1 MSHRVL
7 IADDDT
13 NARKGLRGLLEAWGY
28 EITEAADG
36 EEAKRKAIELL
47 PEVVIADLRMPRLD
61 GLKLLDV
68 LQAEAP
74 LSSIILLTG
83 HGSVE
88 TAVGA
93 MKRGAYDYLTK
104 PVNISRLRMLLEKA
118 VQRGETLREVR
129 VLRRRL
135 QSVWGLGKMVG
146 KSAPMQEIYRLIE
159 MAGPTDASVLITGES
174 GTGKELVARSLHDLS
189 PRSAS
194 PFVAVNCS
202 AIPETLQESE
212 IFGHEKGAFTG
223 AADRRMGCFELAH
236 NGTLFLDEIVEMGP
250 AIQARFL
257 RVLQDGT
264 VRRVGGGAE
273 FHVNVRVIAATN
285 KEPAQAIKEGI
296 LREDFFYRL
305 NLFHLRI
312 PPLRTRGAEDLS
324 LLVQAFIE
332 EFNEKY
338 GKTVH
343 GIDSGVEKIFWMYA
357 WPGNVRE
364 LRNCIER
371 AVIVCEADF
380 IGLRHISPSLIGAGD
395 PNDPEDQVTLAV
407 GTTIE
412 EGEKSLI
419 LKTLAAAGNNK
430 TRAAALL
437 GISIKT
443 LHNKLQRYENRWAR
457 RVRRGDVPP

>member
-1 MSHRVL
+1 MIDGEPAKGTMPHRVL

-28 EITEAADG
+28 EIAEAADG
-36 EEAKRKAIELL
+36 EEAKRKAVELL
-47 PEVVIADLRMPRLD
+47 PAVVIADLRMPKLD

-74 LSSIILLTG
+74 FTSIILLTG
-83 HGSVE
+83 YGSVE

-104 PVNISRLRMLLEKA
+104 PVDVPRLRMLLEKA
-118 VQRGETLREVR
+118 VERGETLREVR

-146 KSAPMQEIYRLIE
+146 KSAPMQELYRLIE
-159 MAGPTDASVLITGES
+159 MAGPTGASVLITGES

-202 AIPETLQESE
+202 AIPETLLESE

-223 AADRRMGCFELAH
+223 AADRRVGCFELAH
-236 NGTLFLDEIVEMGP
+236 NGTLFLDEVVEMGP

-264 VRRVGGGAE
+264 VRRLGGGTE
-273 FHVNVRVIAATN
+273 FRVDVRVIAATN
-285 KEPAQAIKEGI
+285 KDPAQAIKEGI

-305 NLFHLRI
+305 NLFHLHL

-332 EFNEKY
+332 ESNEKY

-343 GIDSGVEKIFWMYA
+343 GIDAEVEQILWRHA

-371 AVIVCEADF
+371 AVIVCDADV
-380 IGLRHISPSLIGAGD
+380 IGRRHIPPSLIGAGD
-395 PNDPEDQVTLAV
+395 PNEPEDQVTLAV
-407 GTTIE
+407 GTTVE
-412 EGEKSLI
+412 EAEKSLI

-430 TRAAALL
+430 TRAATLL

-443 LHNKLQRYENRWAR
+443 LHNKLHRYEA
-457 RVRRGDVPP
+457 